1 MTGLKD
7 VQVLNPIDRASA
19 LPYYAQV
26 KEVLRG
32 QIENGTLKVGV
43 QLPGEP
49 ELCEIFRVSRTVI
62 RQALADLLHDGL
74 IVKEKGK
81 GTFVAEP
88 KIMENLI
95 QRLTGFY
102 QDMADRGTPPVSQVL
117 KQRSVPSNSK
127 VGGFLKLQPGTPV
140 IEIER
145 LRFVQKEPLVLV
157 TTYLPDSLCRDLLN
171 IDLTR
176 RSLYTV
182 LERNLGLIIDRGRR
196 TLEAVPA
203 NQYEA
208 DLLRI
213 EKGAPLMLL
222 ESVSYLSDGTPIE
235 YYHALHRGDRSR
247 FESELIRFR
256 EPDGREGLESGAR
269 TSVLLEQPTRP

>member
-26 KEVLRG
+26 KEALRG
-32 QIENGTLKVGV
+32 QIENGTLKVGA

-157 TTYLPDSLCRDLLN
+157 TTYLPESLCRDLLN

>member
-1 MTGLKD
+1 MAGQKELHS
-7 VQVLNPIDRASA
+7 LNPIDRASA

-26 KEVLRG
+26 KEALRG
-32 QIENGTLKVGV
+32 HIENGALKVGA

-49 ELCEIFRVSRTVI
+49 ELCDIFGVSRTVI

-74 IVKEKGK
+74 IVKKKGK

-88 KIMENLI
+88 KITENLV

-102 QDMADRGTPPVSQVL
+102 QDMADRGTPPLSQVL
-117 KQRSVPSNSK
+117 RQNSTPSNSR
-127 VGGFLKLQPGTPV
+127 VAGFLKLRPGMPV

-157 TTYLPDSLCRDLLN
+157 TTYLPYSLCPDLLN

-176 RSLYTV
+176 QSLYAV
-182 LERNLGLIIDRGRR
+182 LERNLGLIIARGHR

-222 ESVSYLSDGTPIE
+222 ESVSYLGDGTPIE

-256 EPDGREGLESGAR
+256 EPDGRQALQSSE
-269 TSVLLEQPTRP
+269 PTRVLQEQVTRS